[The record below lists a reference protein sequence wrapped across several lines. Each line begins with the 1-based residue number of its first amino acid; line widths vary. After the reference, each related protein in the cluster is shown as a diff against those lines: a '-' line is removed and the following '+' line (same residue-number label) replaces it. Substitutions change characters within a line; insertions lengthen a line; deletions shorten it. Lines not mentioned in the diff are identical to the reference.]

1 MFFRKYFLTLSAAAV
16 LTACGGGGGGTSDV
30 PPETSLSG
38 VVAKGPAVGAKVK
51 VYAVANGV
59 KGGLLTEA
67 TTTTGG
73 SYAVKFARQS
83 GPVLIE
89 ADLNGA
95 TITNETGGT
104 FLGKTGDV
112 MKAAFVPGAG
122 ATQVANVT
130 PFSHM
135 AAVAATN
142 LSANEVL
149 AANAVVRQILGNRDF
164 LTVSPTATTGESL
177 LPVLTEL
184 AARSV
189 NGSGDSQISQI
200 STLLGDLA
208 GAIEKNAD
216 GYEPSASYATALCGS
231 SVTSDSDS
239 DCTKKFAD
247 PTTVVAVS
255 PSTNLV
261 AVESAKTLFKDLYDT
276 FTSIE
281 TTGDLQK
288 SSDGLTTAA
297 AAVAFIDDD
306 QMQLVGSV
314 INGVDL
320 LDAYKTQNG
329 PSFDSNSNC
338 AVGIVT
344 GLDSNGKIVESTV
357 ISSTL
362 TDFTRTTANAVF
374 CNGERYG
381 FNGTIVRSGTNGS
394 YVNPEIYNQLILLS
408 ETNGQIS
415 YASRVRVYG
424 EFSGATSGLVSGTD
438 GFNLG
443 GLTSIQYGTATVTGT
458 SATLVGKLAPSA
470 QIAIRKGVSAWN
482 TYAYHDINLSG
493 SATGADVNGVFE
505 PSSVTL
511 SGAIKLINKDTSKTE
526 ASSLNIVSG
535 NVTTTAMNINVNAQA
550 PGIKIEGIITGT
562 GTNAE
567 ISALTFTGSIYE
579 ADAAA
584 GYRKLLEGKV
594 EATAL
599 SANGGN
605 IKFTGQLLLKDRQP
619 IVATL
624 SGSDTAG
631 VLSDKQATFAWNG
644 KSFTITEVLAN
655 NVATAIKVASS
666 NGVTFEVPSA
676 GIDTNG
682 VPVKVGTDVVGT
694 LLSSGRINFADGSY
708 LEI

>member
-1 MFFRKYFLTLSAAAV
+1 MFFGKSLLTLSAAAV

-30 PPETSLSG
+30 PAETSLSG

-89 ADLNGA
+89 AELNGA

-135 AAVAATN
+135 AAVAAVN

-149 AANAVVRQILGNRDF
+149 AANAVVRQILGNKDF
-164 LTVSPTATTGESL
+164 LTVSPTATEGESL

-189 NGSGDSQISQI
+189 DGNESQI
-200 STLLGDLA
+200 STLLGELA
-208 GAIEKNAD
+208 GAIKKNDD
-216 GYEPSASYATALCGS
+216 GEFDTSGDYAAALCGS
-231 SVTSDSDS
+231 TAPDKCLFANQDSVV
-239 DCTKKFAD
+239 
-247 PTTVVAVS
+247 PVS
-255 PSTNLV
+255 PSANLV

-288 SSDGLTTAA
+288 SSDGLTNAAA

-320 LDAYKTQNG
+320 LDAYKNG
-329 PSFDSNSNC
+329 GQSSDSNC
-338 AVGIVT
+338 FVGIVT
-344 GLDSNGKIVESTV
+344 GLDNNGKIVESTA

-362 TDFTRTTANAVF
+362 ADFTRTTANAVF
-374 CNGERYG
+374 CNGERYR

-394 YVNPEIYNQLILLS
+394 YVNPEIYNQLILLP
-408 ETNGQIS
+408 ETNGPLS
-415 YASRVRVYG
+415 YASRVRVEG
-424 EFSGATSGLVSGTD
+424 AFSGATSGLESGTD
-438 GFNLG
+438 RFTLG
-443 GLTSIQYGTATVTGT
+443 GLTAIQYGTATVTDT

-470 QIAIRKGVSAWN
+470 QIALQKGVTAWN
-482 TYAYHDINLSG
+482 TYAYHDINLTG
-493 SATGADVNGVFE
+493 SATGTEVNGDFE
-505 PSSVTL
+505 ASSVAL
-511 SGAIKLINKDTSKTE
+511 SGAIKLIKKDSTE

-535 NVTTTAMNINVNAQA
+535 NVSTTAINVNVNAQA
-550 PGIKIEGIITGT
+550 PGIKIEGIISGT
-562 GTNAE
+562 GTNGE
-567 ISALTFTGSIYE
+567 PTALTFTGSIYE

-605 IKFTGQLLLKDRQP
+605 IKFTGQLLLKERQP
-619 IVATL
+619 IIATL
-624 SGSDTAG
+624 SGSNAAD
-631 VLSDKQATFAWNG
+631 VWSNKQATFAWNG
-644 KSFTITEVLAN
+644 KSFTITEVLVN
-655 NVATAIKVASS
+655 NAAVGVKVANS

-676 GIDTNG
+676 GIGPDG

-694 LLSSGRINFADGSY
+694 LLSDGRINFADGSY
-708 LEI
+708 LAI

>member
-1 MFFRKYFLTLSAAAV
+1 MFFGKSLLTLSAAAV
-16 LTACGGGGGGTSDV
+16 LTACGGGGGTSSV
-30 PPETSLSG
+30 PAETSLSG

-51 VYAVANGV
+51 VYAVTSGV
-59 KGGLLTEA
+59 KGSLLTET

-73 SYAVKFARQS
+73 SYVVKFAPQS

-95 TITNETGGT
+95 DITNEVDNTT
-104 FLGKTGDV
+104 FKGKTGDI
-112 MKAAFVPGAG
+112 MKAAFVPGTG
-122 ATQVANVT
+122 ATQVANIT

-135 AAVAATN
+135 AAVAAAN
-142 LSANEVL
+142 LTANEVL
-149 AANAVVRQILGNRDF
+149 AANAVVRQILGNKDF

-177 LPVLTEL
+177 LPVLTQL

-189 NGSGDSQISQI
+189 DGDGGSQISA
-200 STLLGDLA
+200 LLGDLA
-208 GAIEKNAD
+208 DAIEKNPD
-216 GYEPSASYATALCGS
+216 GEFEPSATYAANLCG
-231 SVTSDSDS
+231 TSPTANE
-239 DCTKKFAD
+239 CTIAFAD
-247 PTTVVAVS
+247 AASVVPVS
-255 PSTNLV
+255 PSANLV

-281 TTGDLQK
+281 TTGDLQN
-288 SSDGLTTAA
+288 SSDGLTAA
-297 AAVAFIDDD
+297 AATAVAFIDDD

-320 LDAYKTQNG
+320 LNAYKAQSG
-329 PSFDSNSNC
+329 PSSDPYSNC
-338 AVGIVT
+338 SVGIVT
-344 GLDSNGKIVESTV
+344 GLDSNGQIVAGTV
-357 ISSTL
+357 ISTTNS
-362 TDFTRTTANAVF
+362 DFTTTSANAVF
-374 CNGERYG
+374 CNGERYR
-381 FNGTIVRSGTNGS
+381 FIGTIARDTARS
-394 YVNPEIYNQLILLS
+394 YVNPDLYNQLILLQ
-408 ETNGQIS
+408 ETNGQIKF
-415 YASRVRVYG
+415 ASRARVFGTYT
-424 EFSGATSGLVSGTD
+424 GAAMAD
-438 GFNLG
+438 GFTLG
-443 GLTSIQYGTATVTGT
+443 GLTAIQYGTATVTDT
-458 SATLVGKLAPSA
+458 SATLAGKLAPSA
-470 QIAIRKGVSAWN
+470 QIALRKGVTAWN

-505 PSSVTL
+505 PGSVTL
-511 SGAIKLINKDTSKTE
+511 TGAIKLINKDTNKTE

-535 NVTTTAMNINVNAQA
+535 SVSATALNINVNAQA

-567 ISALTFTGSIYE
+567 PTALAFTGSIYE

-584 GYRKLLEGKV
+584 GFRKLLEGKV

-631 VLSDKQATFAWNG
+631 VLSNKQATFAWNG
-644 KSFTITEVLAN
+644 KSFTLTEVLVN
-655 NVATAIKVASS
+655 NVATGIKVASS

-676 GIDTNG
+676 GISTVG
-682 VPVKVGTDVVGT
+682 VPVKVGSDEVGT
-694 LLSSGRINFADGSY
+694 LFSSGRINFADGSY
-708 LEI
+708 LAI